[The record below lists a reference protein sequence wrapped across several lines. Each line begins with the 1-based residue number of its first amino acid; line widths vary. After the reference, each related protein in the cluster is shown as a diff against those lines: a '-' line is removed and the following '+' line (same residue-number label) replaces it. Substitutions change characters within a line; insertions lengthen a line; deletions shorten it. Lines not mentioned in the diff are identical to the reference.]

1 MFLLCL
7 VNLGES
13 RLKRPRHHMKEYVQE
28 NGWLG
33 CHETHDPYT
42 ENLVIN
48 RVDGNKETRTVYTA
62 DLSSLYGLVAA
73 KYPLLLEITD
83 YFMEHSEPF
92 YNSKITSTLG
102 HVTLEIQAAQKGEG
116 FCDYTAQ
123 IKTVHIKK
131 CYGKE
136 THRRE
141 TFENRFITE
150 GERKTILNAIK
161 DKIGILPNPKF

>member
-1 MFLLCL
+1 
-7 VNLGES
+7 
-13 RLKRPRHHMKEYVQE
+13 
-28 NGWLG
+28 
-33 CHETHDPYT
+33 
-42 ENLVIN
+42 
-48 RVDGNKETRTVYTA
+48 
-62 DLSSLYGLVAA
+62 
-73 KYPLLLEITD
+73 
-83 YFMEHSEPF
+83 MEHSEPF

-102 HVTLEIQAAQKGEG
+102 HVTLEIQAAHIYKEGNQYCVVFEKGEG

-141 TFENRFITE
+141 TFENRSITE

-161 DKIGILPNPKF
+161 DKIGILPNLKF